1 MSEILTNADYRKI
14 IKAYLHN
21 NFLRKIPHSLR
32 VKTPI
37 KIGIVKRISPDIT
50 SGIYDI
56 NLLHSAKK
64 YEHIIDEFKEVI
76 DHKLSHCNNSA
87 FYNNIEELSVRTI
100 DKNTP
105 PINLPSTHYD
115 SDYTQIILNELE
127 YQSKDITEE
136 EYQRNIENAF
146 TNELIHLAT
155 SYTRGVLTSTG
166 FQQTIPGVQMIGM
179 GLNEGYTELINRRY
193 FQQKLP
199 ENASESINVYE
210 EQQIFAYGI
219 EKLIGRKTM
228 EKLFFDADLEGLVTE
243 MSKYADIN
251 VVLDIIKKIDE
262 FHISK
267 EQITK
272 EQLSAEIKTTLAN
285 LIQKRIDKTYHEGR
299 IRQDQYESLS
309 LENALYLY
317 GQEIIKQKNNLY
329 FYGDITSEH
338 GYEMT
343 KEVYEVLKNNFLYQ
357 KEDTPYSIYDT
368 LPHNRDLPSQATY
381 LIQEQKRGRDFSE
394 IERVDFIDPSEN
406 IYRFVPKKVKERQE
420 IPAYTRELNEMFE
433 KYTSES
439 QVTKVQAK

>member
-32 VKTPI
+32 IKTPI
-37 KIGIVKRISPDIT
+37 KIGIVKRISPDIK

-64 YEHIIDEFKEVI
+64 YEHIIDGFKEVI
-76 DHKLSHCNNSA
+76 DYKLSHCNNSA

-115 SDYTQIILNELE
+115 SDYTQITLNELE

-166 FQQTIPGVQMIGM
+166 FQQTIPGVQMLGM

-199 ENASESINVYE
+199 ENASEPINIYE

-299 IRQDQYESLS
+299 ISQDQYESLS

-439 QVTKVQAK
+439 QEKKVQAK

>member
-37 KIGIVKRISPDIT
+37 KIGIVKRISPDIK

-64 YEHIIDEFKEVI
+64 YEHIIDGFKEVI
-76 DHKLSHCNNSA
+76 DYKLSHCNNSA

-115 SDYTQIILNELE
+115 SDYTQITLNELE

-166 FQQTIPGVQMIGM
+166 FQQTIPGVQMVGM

-199 ENASESINVYE
+199 ENASEQINVYE

-439 QVTKVQAK
+439 QETKVQAK

>member
-37 KIGIVKRISPDIT
+37 KIGIVKRISPDIK

-64 YEHIIDEFKEVI
+64 YEHIIDGFKEVI
-76 DHKLSHCNNSA
+76 DYKLSHCNNSA

-115 SDYTQIILNELE
+115 SDYTQITLNELE

-166 FQQTIPGVQMIGM
+166 FQQTIPGVQMVGM

-199 ENASESINVYE
+199 ENASEPINVYE

-439 QVTKVQAK
+439 QETKVQAK